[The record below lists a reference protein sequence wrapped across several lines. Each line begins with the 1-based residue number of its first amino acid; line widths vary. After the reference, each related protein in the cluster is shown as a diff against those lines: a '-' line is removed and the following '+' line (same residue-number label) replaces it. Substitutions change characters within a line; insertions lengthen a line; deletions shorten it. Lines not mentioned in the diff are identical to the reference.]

1 MTRPDPTADVCV
13 FTATSERFVPG
24 TLVTLGTFLRHH
36 PEFAGDL
43 VVVQDGLPA
52 ASRDVLRAAF
62 ARVRFQD
69 VSPELGDRLA
79 RLNAVHHR
87 FRGRTASL
95 YYLDAFRLRGY
106 RKVLCCDS
114 DLLFQA
120 PIGELFDATDALI
133 CCGDREFLAGRAR
146 DTATYLPT
154 SLPGGASRGGTRTV
168 LTRTFNCGFLVV
180 DACLTGPS
188 VHADLLDM
196 VAPETWR
203 ASRVSLTDQLLL
215 NRYFAGRQTLVS
227 WTYNYLLP
235 EAAAIHAREG
245 LDPARAKVLHYKA
258 PLKPWMT
265 GDMLQ
270 WAMEHPPEHTAP
282 AFTRWYDAYRD
293 CLAGAYLRNARKGLA
308 GIESFRGGTP
318 RT

>member
-1 MTRPDPTADVCV
+1 MTRPDPTVAVCV
-13 FTATSERFVPG
+13 FTTTSERFVPG

-43 VVVQDGLPA
+43 VVVQDRLPA

-133 CCGDREFLAGRAR
+133 CCGDREFLAGREWDA
-146 DTATYLPT
+146 AT
-154 SLPGGASRGGTRTV
+154 SLPGGASGGGTRTV

-203 ASRVSLTDQLLL
+203 GSRS
-215 NRYFAGRQTLVS
+215 
-227 WTYNYLLP
+227 
-235 EAAAIHAREG
+235 
-245 LDPARAKVLHYKA
+245 
-258 PLKPWMT
+258 
-265 GDMLQ
+265 
-270 WAMEHPPEHTAP
+270 
-282 AFTRWYDAYRD
+282 
-293 CLAGAYLRNARKGLA
+293 
-308 GIESFRGGTP
+308 
-318 RT
+318 RTNCS

>member
-1 MTRPDPTADVCV
+1 MAR
-13 FTATSERFVPG
+13 VPG
-24 TLVTLGTFLRHH
+24 
-36 PEFAGDL
+36 
-43 VVVQDGLPA
+43 
-52 ASRDVLRAAF
+52 
-62 ARVRFQD
+62 
-69 VSPELGDRLA
+69 
-79 RLNAVHHR
+79 
-87 FRGRTASL
+87 
-95 YYLDAFRLRGY
+95 
-106 RKVLCCDS
+106 
-114 DLLFQA
+114 
-120 PIGELFDATDALI
+120 
-133 CCGDREFLAGRAR
+133 
-146 DTATYLPT
+146 
-154 SLPGGASRGGTRTV
+154 
-168 LTRTFNCGFLVV
+168 LT
-180 DACLTGPS
+180 
-188 VHADLLDM
+188 H
-196 VAPETWR
+196 
-203 ASRVSLTDQLLL
+203 TDQLLL

-308 GIESFRGGTP
+308 GTESFRGGNP